1 MGGKYTPSQKKAIEK
16 YIREK
21 TDDIR
26 VRLPKGSKEKFKK
39 AAERRNLSLSKYLNY
54 LVDRDI
60 KELDD
65 LDLPV

>member
-1 MGGKYTPSQKKAIEK
+1 MGGKYTPSQKRAIEK
-16 YIREK
+16 YVREK

-26 VRLPKGSKEKFKK
+26 VRLPKGTKEKFKK

-60 KELDD
+60 EELDD